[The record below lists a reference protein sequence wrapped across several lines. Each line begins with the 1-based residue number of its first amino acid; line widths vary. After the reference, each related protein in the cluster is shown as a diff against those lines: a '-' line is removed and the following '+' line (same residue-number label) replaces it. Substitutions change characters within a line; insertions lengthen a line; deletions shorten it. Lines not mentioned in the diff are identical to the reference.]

1 MVETPSPGPVLPMT
15 VTRPPH
21 PPLPYAEVNGSQ
33 RSPQSIDGGPVS
45 PRMRSCP
52 VTCSLPSS
60 DSVYRLSR
68 RTPTMIRVAASHFSQ
83 EPRTTGAPR
92 WSHGRDERVACTGVP
107 RRQGPS
113 PGALAQEGCVILP
126 ALTTL
131 DSRTRLGPVTLT
143 ERERGWLGILARAR
157 RRRARQSTPPCAS
170 HSRGP
175 GKLRAGVN

>member
-15 VTRPPH
+15 LTRPPH

-126 ALTTL
+126 ALTTP
-131 DSRTRLGPVTLT
+131 DSPDTARPSNADRA
-143 ERERGWLGILARAR
+143 RERMARHPR
-157 RRRARQSTPPCAS
+157 KGTEAS
-170 HSRGP
+170 GP
-175 GKLRAGVN
+175 AEHPALRLPQQGTW

>member
-15 VTRPPH
+15 LTRPPH

-60 DSVYRLSR
+60 DSVCQLSR

-92 WSHGRDERVACTGVP
+92 WSHGRDEHVACTGVP

-126 ALTTL
+126 ALTTP
-131 DSRTRLGPVTLT
+131 DSPDTARPSNADRA
-143 ERERGWLGILARAR
+143 RERMARHPR
-157 RRRARQSTPPCAS
+157 KGTEAS
-170 HSRGP
+170 GP
-175 GKLRAGVN
+175 AEHPALRLPQQGTW